1 MTSIMDNKQVLEAI
15 KNMKPEAKEMFLLT
29 HRVGLLENKDGGLS
43 LGEVAHELKST
54 IEDINKLRI
63 DLDRVDSTSAGLI
76 FDLKEKVKEME
87 SENYKTGEAIKELY
101 QDQEDKPKRS
111 WLDRFLGR

>member
-1 MTSIMDNKQVLEAI
+1 MTLV
-15 KNMKPEAKEMFLLT
+15 
-29 HRVGLLENKDGGLS
+29 
-43 LGEVAHELKST
+43 T
-54 IEDINKLRI
+54 IETLTKELNEHLISYHTEKNEIRNKVNEIRVEQNRLNLLMGQFADLNAKLANQAKDIF
-63 DLDRVDSTSAGLI
+63 T
-76 FDLKEKVKEME
+76 LKEKVKNIE